1 MNARMVAW
9 SCLHQL
15 NENFDSRELTLPPE
29 SGLGHRIVVV
39 LSVFD
44 NHILHF
50 GILIGQFPVTSPS
63 A

>member
-1 MNARMVAW
+1 MKAQMVAW

-15 NENFDSRELTLPPE
+15 NENFDSRELTPPE

-44 NHILHF
+44 NRILHF
-50 GILIGQFPVTSPS
+50 GFLNGQFPVTSPS